1 MTALSERYTG
11 RVRSCTMRDMAQR
24 GSRRFN
30 LTLDAERAAKLAQ
43 LAERTH
49 INEGSLARSLLS
61 QALDDAGTDPRNVAA
76 LLDGIP
82 GAFERAQLGLKQAR
96 AGRAIDLDEL

>member
-1 MTALSERYTG
+1 
-11 RVRSCTMRDMAQR
+11 MAAK
-24 GSRRFN
+24 GSRRLN
-30 LTLDAERAAKLAQ
+30 VTLDAERATKLAR

-61 QALDDAGTDPRNVAA
+61 QALDDAGADPRNVAA
-76 LLDGIP
+76 LLDSVP

-96 AGRAIDLDEL
+96 AGRTIELDDL

>member
-1 MTALSERYTG
+1 
-11 RVRSCTMRDMAQR
+11 MRNMAQR

-30 LTLDAERAAKLAQ
+30 VTLDAERAAKLAR
-43 LAERTH
+43 LAGRTH

-61 QALDDAGTDPRNVAA
+61 QALDDAGADPRNVAA

-82 GAFERAQLGLKQAR
+82 GGFARAQLGLKQAR
-96 AGRAIDLDEL
+96 AGRTIDLDEL

>member
-1 MTALSERYTG
+1 
-11 RVRSCTMRDMAQR
+11 MRGDMAQR

-30 LTLDAERAAKLAQ
+30 VTLDAERAAKLAR

-61 QALDDAGTDPRNVAA
+61 QALDDAGADPRNVTA

-96 AGRAIDLDEL
+96 PGRTIDLDEL

>member
-1 MTALSERYTG
+1 MAP
-11 RVRSCTMRDMAQR
+11 RS
-24 GSRRFN
+24 SRRLN
-30 LTLDAERAAKLAQ
+30 LTLDAERATKLAQ

-61 QALDDAGTDPRNVAA
+61 QALDDAGADPRNVAA

-82 GAFERAQLGLKQAR
+82 GAFERAQLGLRQAR
-96 AGRAIDLDEL
+96 AGRTIDLDEL

>member
-1 MTALSERYTG
+1 MP
-11 RVRSCTMRDMAQR
+11 DMAQR
-24 GSRRFN
+24 DSRRLN
-30 LTLDAERAAKLAQ
+30 VTLDAERAAKLAQ

-61 QALDDAGTDPRNVAA
+61 QALDEAGADPRNVAA

-82 GAFERAQLGLKQAR
+82 GAFERAQLGLKQAK
-96 AGRAIDLDEL
+96 AGRTVELNEL

>member
-1 MTALSERYTG
+1 VYDG
-11 RVRSCTMRDMAQR
+11 DVAQR
-24 GSRRFN
+24 RARRFN
-30 LTLDAERAAKLAQ
+30 VTLDAERAAKLAQ

-61 QALDDAGTDPRNVAA
+61 QALDDSGADPRHVVA

-82 GAFERAQLGLKQAR
+82 GAFERAEQGLKQAR
-96 AGRAIDLDEL
+96 AGRTIELDEL

>member
-1 MTALSERYTG
+1 
-11 RVRSCTMRDMAQR
+11 MRDMAQR

-30 LTLDAERAAKLAQ
+30 VTLDAERAAKLGQ

-61 QALDDAGTDPRNVAA
+61 QALDEAGADPRDVSA

-82 GAFERAQLGLKQAR
+82 GAFKRAQLGLRQAK
-96 AGRAIDLDEL
+96 AGRTVDLDEL

>member
-1 MTALSERYTG
+1 MRNMAER
-11 RVRSCTMRDMAQR
+11 RP
-24 GSRRFN
+24 RRFN
-30 LTLDAERAAKLAQ
+30 VTLDAERATKLAR

-49 INEGSLARSLLS
+49 LNEGSLARSLLS
-61 QALDDAGTDPRNVAA
+61 QALDDAGADPRNVAA

-96 AGRAIDLDEL
+96 AGRTIDLDEL